1 MKRDNSL
8 CDLCEHVCKR
18 WKVSDTPVDKV
29 DAHAERSRE
38 AVKRETPVGLE
49 ELVVREDAHLPDVVS
64 CVWREDAVGFEMCLL
79 QCGCS
84 MAQYEVKQ

>member
-8 CDLCEHVCKR
+8 CDLCEHV
-18 WKVSDTPVDKV
+18 SQNLEGTHAPVNKV

-38 AVKRETPVGLE
+38 AVERETPVGLE

-79 QCGCS
+79 QCG
-84 MAQYEVKQ
+84 